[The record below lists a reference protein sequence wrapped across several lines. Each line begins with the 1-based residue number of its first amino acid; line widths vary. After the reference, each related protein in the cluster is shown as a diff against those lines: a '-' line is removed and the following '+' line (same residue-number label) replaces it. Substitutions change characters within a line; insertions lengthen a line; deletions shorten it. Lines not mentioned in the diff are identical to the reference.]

1 MSLKNLFHNLCLLI
15 KIDCVGCGSL
25 LPNQSGLCSKCLRQL
40 DKYKKTNASI
50 ENSISLYSWR
60 PQESD
65 LISSYVYYLKS
76 IFSYSAWSII
86 SKEFLNSLKLEMNSQ
101 NTLLIPIPSSTG
113 RNHSLYF
120 AKHLSELTTI
130 PYKQLLSYSKNSG
143 LSQSQKHKNRL
154 ERADQSFKIDEK
166 FTDIIQSYGS
176 IVFVDDIITT
186 GATYTAAQQA
196 VRELL
201 SRQGSDLNVQFF
213 LWTGF
218 KREKNETR
226 C

>member
-1 MSLKNLFHNLCLLI
+1 MILKKLFYYISIII

-25 LPNQSGLCSKCLRQL
+25 QPNKSALCEKCLRQL
-40 DKYKKTNASI
+40 NTYKKINDL
-50 ENSISLYSWR
+50 NDNCFSLYSWQ
-60 PQESD
+60 PHVSD

-76 IFSYSAWSII
+76 IFSYPSWSVI
-86 SKEFLNSLKLEMNSQ
+86 SEEFLNSVKLEMNVQS
-101 NTLLIPIPSSTG
+101 TLLVPIPSSTG

-120 AKHLSELTTI
+120 AKNLSKLTGM
-130 PYKQLLSYSKNSG
+130 PYKQVLSYVKTDQPT
-143 LSQSQKHKNRL
+143 QSQKQKNKQ
-154 ERADQSFKIDEK
+154 ERAEQLFVIDEK
-166 FTDIIQSYGS
+166 FTDIIQSYKG

-196 VRELL
+196 VRLRL
-201 SRQGSDLNVQFF
+201 SGHSNDLNVQFF

>member
-1 MSLKNLFHNLCLLI
+1 M
-15 KIDCVGCGSL
+15 GCGSL
-25 LPNQSGLCSKCLRQL
+25 QPNKSALCEKCLRQL
-40 DKYKKTNASI
+40 NTYKKINDL
-50 ENSISLYSWR
+50 NDNCFSLYSWQ
-60 PQESD
+60 PHVSD

-76 IFSYSAWSII
+76 IFSYPSWSVI
-86 SKEFLNSLKLEMNSQ
+86 SEEFLNSVKLEMNVQS
-101 NTLLIPIPSSTG
+101 TLLVPIPSSTG

-120 AKHLSELTTI
+120 AKNLSKLTGM
-130 PYKQLLSYSKNSG
+130 PYKQVLSYVKTDQPT
-143 LSQSQKHKNRL
+143 QSQKQKNKQ
-154 ERADQSFKIDEK
+154 ERAEQLFVIDEK
-166 FTDIIQSYGS
+166 FTDIIQSYKG

-196 VRELL
+196 VRLRL
-201 SRQGSDLNVQFF
+201 SGHSNDLNVQFF

>member
-1 MSLKNLFHNLCLLI
+1 MILKKLFYYISLII

-25 LPNQSGLCSKCLRQL
+25 QPNKSALCEKCLRQL
-40 DKYKKTNASI
+40 NTYKKINDL
-50 ENSISLYSWR
+50 NDNCFSLYSWQ
-60 PQESD
+60 PHVSD

-76 IFSYSAWSII
+76 IFSYQSWSVI
-86 SKEFLNSLKLEMNSQ
+86 SEEFLNSVKLEMNVQS
-101 NTLLIPIPSSTG
+101 TLLVPIPSSTG

-120 AKHLSELTTI
+120 AKNLSKLTGM
-130 PYKQLLSYSKNSG
+130 PYKQVLSYVKTDQPT
-143 LSQSQKHKNRL
+143 QSQKQKNKQ
-154 ERADQSFKIDEK
+154 ERAEQLFVIDEK
-166 FTDIIQSYGS
+166 FTDIIQSYKG

-196 VRELL
+196 VRLRL
-201 SRQGSDLNVQFF
+201 SGHSNDLNVQFF

>member
-1 MSLKNLFHNLCLLI
+1 MILKKLFYYISLII

-25 LPNQSGLCSKCLRQL
+25 QPNKSGLCEKCLRQL
-40 DKYKKTNASI
+40 NTYKKINDL
-50 ENSISLYSWR
+50 NDNCFSLYSWQ
-60 PQESD
+60 PHVSD

-76 IFSYSAWSII
+76 IFSYQSWSVI
-86 SKEFLNSLKLEMNSQ
+86 SEEFLNSVKLEMNVQS
-101 NTLLIPIPSSTG
+101 TLLVPIPSSTG

-120 AKHLSELTTI
+120 AKNLSKLTGM
-130 PYKQLLSYSKNSG
+130 PYKQVLSYVKTDQPT
-143 LSQSQKHKNRL
+143 QSQKQKNKQ
-154 ERADQSFKIDEK
+154 ERAEQLFVIDEK
-166 FTDIIQSYGS
+166 FTDIIQSYKG

-196 VRELL
+196 VRLRL
-201 SRQGSDLNVQFF
+201 SGHSNDLNVQFF